1 MTPSSNILIVDDELG
16 IRLTLAE
23 TLMRDG
29 YQVLA
34 VESGESALQ
43 QATTQEFDLALV
55 DIKMKGISGTEVLAE
70 LRQQSP
76 DTVVIMLTGHGT
88 LETAV
93 EALRQGAHDYL
104 FKPFKTDELRESIRK
119 GLLSRQQ
126 RIRQRELLQQLEQHM
141 ANQLANLRA
150 VMIEQPTPLPET
162 ASGLPDTAARLTE
175 EPKQLL
181 QRGSLMIDFRRHLI
195 ILDQHVLELSL
206 TEFKLLAYLISEAPR
221 VISPKEL
228 VRQVQGYD
236 SDAREASE
244 TVRSH
249 IYHIRQKL
257 KEVTGSREV
266 IRTVRGVGYTIDG

>member
-1 MTPSSNILIVDDELG
+1 MTPGSNILVVDDEVG

-29 YQVLA
+29 HQILA
-34 VESGESALQ
+34 VENGESALQ
-43 QATTQEFDLALV
+43 QAAMQEFDLALV
-55 DIKMKGISGTEVLAE
+55 DIKMKGISGTEVLAG
-70 LRQQSP
+70 LRRQSP

-104 FKPFKTDELRESIRK
+104 FKPIKTDELRESIHK

-126 RIRQRELLQQLEQHM
+126 KIRQREMLQQLEQHM
-141 ANQLANLRA
+141 ASQLANLRA
-150 VMIEQPTPLPET
+150 VMVEPSDPLPDPS
-162 ASGLPDTAARLTE
+162 SGLADAVRLTE
-175 EPKQLL
+175 ETKQLL
-181 QRGSLMIDFRRHLI
+181 QRGSLVIDFLRHAI
-195 ILDQHVLELSL
+195 ILDEKALDLSL
-206 TEFKLLAYLISEAPR
+206 TEFKLLAYLINEAPR
-221 VISPKEL
+221 VITPKEL
-228 VRQVQGYD
+228 VRQVQGYE

-257 KEVTGSREV
+257 KEATGGREV
-266 IRTVRGVGYTIDG
+266 IRTVRGVGYTIDE